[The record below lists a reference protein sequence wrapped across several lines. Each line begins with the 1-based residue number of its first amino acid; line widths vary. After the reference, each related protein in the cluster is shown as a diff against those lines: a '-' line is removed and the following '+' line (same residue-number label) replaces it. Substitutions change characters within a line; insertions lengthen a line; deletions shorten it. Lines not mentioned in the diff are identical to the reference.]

1 MLRFRASLTVAVLV
15 AASLMLSVPASAGGP
30 TSALLSVPGEGKTA
44 SLYYTDPE
52 YVALADLV
60 GIDSETG
67 TGKVDQS
74 GLGHDNGPGVTVT
87 WLIHD
92 VTPWRVDHIYLN
104 GEGAPWIATQVSGE
118 SGMTWDSPVVW
129 HQPASAA
136 ELVAL
141 LDKLGVGEASRE
153 AGDFSGVAGAPLPA
167 PAEPAPAPAEPAPAE
182 ASPSPAS
189 GGDSADSP
197 AASCSPCY
205 GCGAAGR
212 IPTRRRTPATSTRK
226 HRGSWWPR
234 SCPDRAA
241 GHAWTAR
248 RRTLRRQLAADLPM
262 E

>member
-1 MLRFRASLTVAVLV
+1 VHRFRASLTVALLV
-15 AASLMLSVPASAGGP
+15 AVALMLSVPASAGGP

-60 GIDSETG
+60 GIDSQTG

-129 HQPASAA
+129 HQPASGA

-182 ASPSPAS
+182 ASPFAGIWWGLGGLAGGVLLTMLWMRRSRPDTDASPDP
-189 GGDSADSP
+189 GNEP
-197 AASCSPCY
+197 AE
-205 GCGAAGR
+205 
-212 IPTRRRTPATSTRK
+212 TPGLVVAEE
-226 HRGSWWPR
+226 
-234 SCPDRAA
+234 
-241 GHAWTAR
+241 
-248 RRTLRRQLAADLPM
+248 LP
-262 E
+262 

>member
-1 MLRFRASLTVAVLV
+1 MHRFRASLTVAVLV

-182 ASPSPAS
+182 ASPFAGIWWGLGGLAGGVLLTMLWMRRSRADTDASP
-189 GGDSADSP
+189 D
-197 AASCSPCY
+197 
-205 GCGAAGR
+205 
-212 IPTRRRTPATSTRK
+212 PATSTRK

>member
-1 MLRFRASLTVAVLV
+1 MHRFRASLTVAVLV

-153 AGDFSGVAGAPLPA
+153 AGDFSGVAGARCRPGRARSRPRGA
-167 PAEPAPAPAEPAPAE
+167 GA
-182 ASPSPAS
+182 
-189 GGDSADSP
+189 GGGVP
-197 AASCSPCY
+197 VRRHLV
-205 GCGAAGR
+205 GTR
-212 IPTRRRTPATSTRK
+212 RTRRRRPAHHALDAAQPGGHRRVAGPRNEHAETPGLVVAEE
-226 HRGSWWPR
+226 
-234 SCPDRAA
+234 
-241 GHAWTAR
+241 
-248 RRTLRRQLAADLPM
+248 LP
-262 E
+262 

>member
-1 MLRFRASLTVAVLV
+1 VHRFRASLTVALLV

-67 TGKVDQS
+67 PGKVDQS

-182 ASPSPAS
+182 ASPIAGIWWGLGGLAGGVLLTMLWMRRSRADTEASPDS
-189 GGDSADSP
+189 GNEHAE
-197 AASCSPCY
+197 
-205 GCGAAGR
+205 
-212 IPTRRRTPATSTRK
+212 TPGLVVAEE
-226 HRGSWWPR
+226 
-234 SCPDRAA
+234 
-241 GHAWTAR
+241 
-248 RRTLRRQLAADLPM
+248 LP
-262 E
+262 

>member
-1 MLRFRASLTVAVLV
+1 VHRFRVSLIVALLV
-15 AASLMLSVPASAGGP
+15 AASLMLSGPASAGGP

-60 GIDSETG
+60 GIESETG
-67 TGKVDQS
+67 TGKIGRS

-92 VTPWRVDHIYLN
+92 VSPWRVDHIYLE

-118 SGMTWDSPVVW
+118 SEMTWDSPVVW

-167 PAEPAPAPAEPAPAE
+167 PAEPAPAPAEPAE
-182 ASPSPAS
+182 ASPFAGIWWGLGGLAGGVLLIVLWMRRSRVDTDASPDPGS
-189 GGDSADSP
+189 EH
-197 AASCSPCY
+197 
-205 GCGAAGR
+205 
-212 IPTRRRTPATSTRK
+212 TETPGLVVAEE
-226 HRGSWWPR
+226 
-234 SCPDRAA
+234 
-241 GHAWTAR
+241 
-248 RRTLRRQLAADLPM
+248 LP
-262 E
+262 

>member
-1 MLRFRASLTVAVLV
+1 MHRFRASLTVALLV
-15 AASLMLSVPASAGGP
+15 AASLMLSRPASAGGP

-52 YVALADLV
+52 YDALADLV
-60 GIDSETG
+60 GIESETG

-92 VTPWRVDHIYLN
+92 VTPWRVDHIYLE
-104 GEGAPWIATQVSGE
+104 GKGAPWIATQVSGE
-118 SGMTWDSPVVW
+118 SGMNWDSPVVW

-141 LDKLGVGEASRE
+141 LDKLGVGEASRD

-182 ASPSPAS
+182 ASPFAGIWWGLGGLAGGVLLTVLWMRRSRADTDASPDPGNEHAE
-189 GGDSADSP
+189 
-197 AASCSPCY
+197 
-205 GCGAAGR
+205 
-212 IPTRRRTPATSTRK
+212 TPGLVVAEE
-226 HRGSWWPR
+226 
-234 SCPDRAA
+234 
-241 GHAWTAR
+241 
-248 RRTLRRQLAADLPM
+248 LP
-262 E
+262 